1 MVRKLCIIALVPL
14 VLVSAGAGAGRDE
27 VTVRA
32 GASVDEFAA
41 WLRAGDARGMLGEV
55 GWPGDDPR
63 WATVARHVY
72 DRASLARLPVAAW
85 ATGEIWQRSYPLLA
99 YHAPEQYLPVS
110 RAGPQAAVIEA
121 RRTPAERGISV
132 EQGAFGEW
140 GAGYDPVA
148 ATSPLSNERP
158 GEYGRIY
165 SYPGA
170 ATYRFLAGRG
180 ITWVRLPFRWERLQR
195 SPGGPLDA
203 AELARVRAS
212 LRAAGAAGLS
222 VVLDCHNYGAY
233 YLQQGSVAR
242 RHPVGSAAVTRV
254 HFADLWA
261 RIAVALRGER
271 AVSGLALMN
280 EPVGLP
286 GGAAAWERASQAAVT
301 AVRRT
306 GNRTR
311 IVVGSYHWGG
321 TWQYARYHPRGPWI
335 RDPARNTWYDAHL
348 YFDADRSGSYARS
361 FDAEL
366 ALRHR

>member
-1 MVRKLCIIALVPL
+1 MLRKIGILALVPL
-14 VLVSAGAGAGRDE
+14 VLATAGAGAGRDG

-32 GASVDEFAA
+32 QASVDEFAA
-41 WLRAGDARGMLGEV
+41 WLRAGDANGMLGEV
-55 GWPGDDPR
+55 GWPGDDAR
-63 WATVARHVY
+63 WGAVATAVY
-72 DRASLARLPVAAW
+72 DRASHARLPVAAW
-85 ATGEIWQRSYPLLA
+85 ATGEIWQPSYPLLA
-99 YHAPEQYLPVS
+99 YRASEQYRPVS

-121 RRTPAERGISV
+121 RRDPAERGISV

-148 ATSPLSNERP
+148 ATSPLSNAEP
-158 GEYGRIY
+158 GEHGRIY

-180 ITWVRLPFRWERLQR
+180 ITWIRLPFRWERLQR
-195 SPGGPLDA
+195 SLGGPLDV
-203 AELARVRAS
+203 AELARLRAS
-212 LRAAGAAGLS
+212 VRAAGAAGLS

-233 YLQQGSVAR
+233 YLERLGAGTR
-242 RHPVGSAAVTRV
+242 RPIGSADVTQA

-261 RIAVALRGER
+261 RLAVALRGER
-271 AVSGLALMN
+271 AITGFALMN

-306 GNRTR
+306 GSRTR
-311 IVVGSYHWGG
+311 ILVGSYHWGG
-321 TWQYARYHPRGPWI
+321 TWQYARYHRDGPWI
-335 RDPARNTWYDAHL
+335 RDPARNTWYEAHL
-348 YFDADRSGSYARS
+348 YFDSDRSGSYVRS
-361 FDAEL
+361 YDAEL